1 MVSIVRSHYDREE
14 GIMELLTPFQLRLPQ
29 KMTVTPLSGTDIA
42 RHLTLLREQRPL
54 THCLTNEV
62 VQEITANV
70 LLAAG
75 ASPAMVVAE
84 EEAGFFAGISGG
96 IIINIG
102 TPYAARLTAMHAA
115 ADAAIQAARPW
126 VLDPVAA
133 GGIPWRDGVIE
144 TFVAKRPTVI
154 RGNASEILALAGEK
168 KGGKGVDSTNGS
180 DEALEAAERLA
191 RERGVIVAVTGAT
204 DYITD
209 GTRTLSVTGGH
220 PMATLVV
227 GTGCSL
233 SALVAA
239 FCAVSDD
246 RLTAAAAAC
255 ALAKKA
261 AEVAFT
267 KSEGPGSFHNAYLDA
282 LYQLQPSDFL

>member
-1 MVSIVRSHYDREE
+1 MKPSE
-14 GIMELLTPFQLRLPQ
+14 PFGLGLFS
-29 KMTVTPLSGTDIA
+29 KMTAPLLSGVDAA
-42 RHLTLLREQRPL
+42 RHLELLRTARPL
-54 THCLTNEV
+54 VHCLTNEV

-84 EEAGFFAGISGG
+84 EEAGFFAGIAGG
-96 IIINIG
+96 VLINIG
-102 TPYAARLTAMHAA
+102 TPYPSRLRAMHAS
-115 ADAAIQAARPW
+115 ADAARAAGRPW

-133 GGIPWRDGVIE
+133 GGIPWRDGIIRE
-144 TFVAKRPTVI
+144 FVEKQPTVI
-154 RGNASEILALAGEK
+154 RGNASEILALTGEK
-168 KGGKGVDSTNGS
+168 SGGKGVDSTDSS
-180 DEALEAAERLA
+180 DAAVEGAMRLA
-191 RERGVIVAVTGAT
+191 GSSGSIVVVTGET
-204 DYITD
+204 DYVTD
-209 GTRTLSVTGGH
+209 GVRTLRVTGGD

-246 RLTAAAAAC
+246 RLTASATAC

-261 AEVAFT
+261 AEAARRR
-267 KSEGPGSFHNAYLDA
+267 SEGPGSFHNAYLDGLHLIKPA
-282 LYQLQPSDFL
+282 DFTSAE

>member
-1 MVSIVRSHYDREE
+1 MKPSE
-14 GIMELLTPFQLRLPQ
+14 PFGLGLFS
-29 KMTVTPLSGTDIA
+29 KMTAPLLSGVDAA
-42 RHLTLLREQRPL
+42 RHLELLRTARPL
-54 THCLTNEV
+54 VHCLTNEV

-84 EEAGFFAGISGG
+84 EEAGFFAGIAGG
-96 IIINIG
+96 VLINIG
-102 TPYAARLTAMHAA
+102 TPYPSRLRAMHAS
-115 ADAAIQAARPW
+115 ADAARAAGRPW

-133 GGIPWRDGVIE
+133 GGIPWRDGIIRE
-144 TFVAKRPTVI
+144 FVEKQPTVI
-154 RGNASEILALAGEK
+154 RGNA
-168 KGGKGVDSTNGS
+168 VDSTDSS
-180 DEALEAAERLA
+180 DAAVEGAMRLA
-191 RERGVIVAVTGAT
+191 GSSGSIVVVTGET
-204 DYITD
+204 DYVTD
-209 GTRTLSVTGGH
+209 GVRTLRVTGGD

-246 RLTAAAAAC
+246 RLTASATAC

-261 AEVAFT
+261 AEAARRR
-267 KSEGPGSFHNAYLDA
+267 SEGPGSFHNAYLDGLHLIKPA
-282 LYQLQPSDFL
+282 DFTSAE